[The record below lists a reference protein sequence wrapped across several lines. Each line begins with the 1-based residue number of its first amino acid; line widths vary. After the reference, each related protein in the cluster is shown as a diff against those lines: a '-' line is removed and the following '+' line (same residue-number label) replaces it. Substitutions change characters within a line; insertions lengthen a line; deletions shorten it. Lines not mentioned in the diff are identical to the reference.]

1 MQVRVRIAHRA
12 DRPRADGSPGFQDLA
27 AGAVIEMAE
36 ADFNPALHEEV
47 EPRASERKRS
57 AESA

>member
-27 AGAVIEMAE
+27 AGAVIEIAE
-36 ADFNPALHEEV
+36 TESI
-47 EPRASERKRS
+47 ASFTS
-57 AESA
+57 Q